1 MAKIYGDYNPDN
13 VEPGMDFEPFTG
25 TMLAQIIASD
35 EKGAK
40 SNEDNR
46 ILELRW
52 KVLEGE
58 PNAGREVFQ
67 NINYIHSSAQAQT
80 IGQQQLKS
88 ICEAVGHEGHLEDTE
103 VLHNVPCRVTF
114 GLSKTTPE
122 YPNHKTEVK
131 AVKPANAEAPADKPQ
146 ERTAAQKAAPAK
158 PAASKPAA
166 TGAAPWKKKP
176 QAA

>member
-103 VLHNVPCRVTF
+103 VLHNVPC
-114 GLSKTTPE
+114 LSLIHISEPTRP
-122 YPNHKTEVK
+122 Y
-131 AVKPANAEAPADKPQ
+131 
-146 ERTAAQKAAPAK
+146 
-158 PAASKPAA
+158 
-166 TGAAPWKKKP
+166 
-176 QAA
+176 